1 MKYKAGDYVII
12 TETNLPSVYDEV
24 AERDVGRV
32 AKIIRFVTGRRQ
44 YLLEFDK
51 PYPWTHDGYC
61 REYGI
66 SKRRFYQ
73 PSRFELAVFSSFPV
87 ENDDKRIL
95 CDTWNN
101 RVMNICSMED

>member
-1 MKYKAGDYVII
+1 MNYKVGDYVII
-12 TETNLPSVYDEV
+12 TKTNLSYFRDEF
-24 AERDVGRV
+24 AEKDVGRV
-32 AKIIRFVTGRRQ
+32 AKIVSFAIGYH

-51 PYPWTHDGYC
+51 PYPWTHDGHY

-73 PSRFELAVFSSFPV
+73 ESMFKLAIFSSFPV
-87 ENDDKRIL
+87 ENDGKRIL